1 MKIEVYNEASNIL
14 AQKNEVLRLKEKWQ
28 GFPSRS
34 EDKEFNELLESLN
47 MLLPIA
53 ELKINDDFER
63 L

>member
-14 AQKNEVLRLKEKWQ
+14 AQKNEVLNLKEKWQ
-28 GFPSRS
+28 DVPDRS
-34 EDKEFNELLESLN
+34 EDKEFNDLLESLN

-53 ELKINDDFER
+53 ESKIDDDFER

>member
-14 AQKNEVLRLKEKWQ
+14 AQKNEVLNLKEKWQ
-28 GFPSRS
+28 DFPDRS

-53 ELKINDDFER
+53 ESKIDDDFER

>member
-14 AQKNEVLRLKEKWQ
+14 AQKNEVLSLKEKWQ
-28 GFPSRS
+28 GFPDRS
-34 EDKEFNELLESLN
+34 EDKEFNELLASLN

-53 ELKINDDFER
+53 ELKIDDDFER